1 MRRIARGFTLVEV
14 MVTVVIVGI
23 LTAVALPSYNAYMV
37 RARVAEA
44 FSTLGGVQIAAEQH
58 WANERKY
65 TGLAIPAATTNF
77 TYEVAADVSTY
88 LVTAR
93 GGGPVA
99 GFTYT
104 INHAGAR
111 ATPGVPP
118 TGGWTGSTSCWVDR
132 KGGACTQ

>member
-58 WANERKY
+58 WANGRTY
-65 TGLAIPAATTNF
+65 VGLPIPTATTNF
-77 TYEVAADVSTY
+77 THTVAADASTY
-88 LVTAR
+88 TVTAT
-93 GGGPVA
+93 GTGPVA
-99 GFTYT
+99 GFAYT
-104 INHAGAR
+104 INQSGAR
-111 ATPGVPP
+111 ATTGVPA
-118 TGGWTGSTSCWVDR
+118 TGGWTANASCWVDR